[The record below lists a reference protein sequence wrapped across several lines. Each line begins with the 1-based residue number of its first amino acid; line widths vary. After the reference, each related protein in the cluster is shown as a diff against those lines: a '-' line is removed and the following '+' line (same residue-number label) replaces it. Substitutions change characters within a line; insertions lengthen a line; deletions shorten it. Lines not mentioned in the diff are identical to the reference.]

1 MLGVTIGQIVGE
13 HIGGRSS
20 EDEQIG
26 LTLPLTH
33 LQVQLALLVDE
44 NERISTKQLKV
55 ENSVRIANLLFREFT
70 LHFKGSISK
79 SM

>member
-20 EDEQIG
+20 VDEQIG
-26 LTLPLTH
+26 FTLPLTH

-55 ENSVRIANLLFREFT
+55 ENRVRIANLLFRECHAT
-70 LHFKGSISK
+70 L
-79 SM
+79 

>member
-44 NERISTKQLKV
+44 NERISTKQLRV
-55 ENSVRIANLLFREFT
+55 ENSVRIANLLFREFHAT
-70 LHFKGSISK
+70 L
-79 SM
+79 

>member
-20 EDEQIG
+20 VEEQIG
-26 LTLPLTH
+26 FTLPLTH

-44 NERISTKQLKV
+44 NERISTKQLRV
-55 ENSVRIANLLFREFT
+55 ENSVRIANLLFRECHAT
-70 LHFKGSISK
+70 L
-79 SM
+79 